1 MSLRCKSH
9 LKFALQS
16 GNDSQ
21 FSVGNN
27 GELTSGVVK
36 IRIRLT
42 PVDQSVAIL
51 VSNLD
56 VQVCGQ
62 AAGTP
67 PTTQEPTALPPTTPA
82 LSSTPM
88 PGTPALTTFSASTAA
103 PTALPEMF
111 EGCRLFSLISC
122 R

>member
-62 AAGTP
+62 AAVTP
-67 PTTQEPTALPPTTPA
+67 STTQEPTALPPSSPAPPTTSQPV
-82 LSSTPM
+82 M
-88 PGTPALTTFSASTAA
+88 TTTS
-103 PTALPEMF
+103 
-111 EGCRLFSLISC
+111 EG
-122 R
+122 